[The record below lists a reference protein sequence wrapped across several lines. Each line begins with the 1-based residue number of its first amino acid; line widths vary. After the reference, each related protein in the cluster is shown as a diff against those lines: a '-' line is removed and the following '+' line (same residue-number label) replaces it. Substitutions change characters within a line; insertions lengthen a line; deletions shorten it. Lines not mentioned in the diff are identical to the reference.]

1 MDSVAYT
8 IQMVS
13 ASHHYLKVVS
23 LGQPLGVG
31 KANGMH
37 IPRMGWG
44 GESLMAGVMR
54 TGQLAPCPFDD
65 FTQHN
70 RALGPFL

>member
-1 MDSVAYT
+1 MGSVAYI

-31 KANGMH
+31 KANGVH
-37 IPRMGWG
+37 IPRMGWVG
-44 GESLMAGVMR
+44 GASDGRGHVHGS
-54 TGQLAPCPFDD
+54 TGAMSF
-65 FTQHN
+65 
-70 RALGPFL
+70 